1 MSIFFLELYFND
13 FSAIGF
19 FMFGP
24 TILFL
29 LIGIILFIAKQKK
42 PGKIFLIISGC
53 CLLIAA
59 GLCGIGEL
67 I

>member
-24 TILFL
+24 AILFL

-42 PGKIFLIISGC
+42 PGKRFLIASGSRFH
-53 CLLIAA
+53 IAA
-59 GLCGIGEL
+59 ELGGIGEL